1 MKNSFLIR
9 NFRRAIIS
17 FVTGILIILFSTPVA
32 QFIYTSVEEVEGAYT
47 LTSMD
52 ETSALWLMINLN
64 VVGAIISITGISG
77 LVLSTYF
84 HYKDLEVSNHK

>member
-32 QFIYTSVEEVEGAYT
+32 QFIYTSVEEVE
-47 LTSMD
+47 
-52 ETSALWLMINLN
+52 
-64 VVGAIISITGISG
+64 
-77 LVLSTYF
+77 
-84 HYKDLEVSNHK
+84 

>member
-9 NFRRAIIS
+9 NFRRAIVS

-64 VVGAIISITGISG
+64 VIGAIISIAGVSG
-77 LVLSTYF
+77 LILIGYLY
-84 HYKDLEVSNHK
+84 YKDLEMNN

>member
-64 VVGAIISITGISG
+64 VIGAIISIAGVSG
-77 LVLSTYF
+77 LILIGYLY
-84 HYKDLEVSNHK
+84 YKDLEMNN